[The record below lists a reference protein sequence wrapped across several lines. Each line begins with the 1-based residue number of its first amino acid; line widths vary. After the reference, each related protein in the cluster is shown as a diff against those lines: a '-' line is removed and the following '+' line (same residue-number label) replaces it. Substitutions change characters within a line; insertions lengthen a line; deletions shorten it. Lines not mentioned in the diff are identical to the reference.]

1 LETMTDAPASGAS
14 AAASESARAWWRL
27 PFGMFQTNLREIDA
41 TLDVEAVLDYIQG
54 HGADAWLVNAGG
66 ILSFF
71 PTDLPFQTRNPFLAQ
86 RPGGDMLGDAVKGAH
101 ARGLRLVARMD
112 FSKVA
117 AKIANEHPEWLYVS
131 PSGQSQVYSGL
142 YSVCPNG
149 QYYQEK
155 AFLALDEVIDR
166 YPVDGFFFN
175 WFSFNEVDYS
185 KVYNGVCH
193 CLSCQ
198 RAFKAYSGLDT
209 LPDNASSPSYGVWRT
224 FSASVIA
231 NLTTRFKDHIAKRR
245 PDAFLLGRT
254 ANLIFHEANNAL
266 GRELWHHA
274 TGESVSAPKSHR
286 PDVPVMVNSVAFM
299 DMPYRLAGEEPEHF
313 AQYLV
318 QTISRGGS
326 ISTYIMG
333 TPGLIPY
340 PCLPVAG
347 EITRFHKQW
356 RDVYTDLHPTAR
368 TGLVLPKQAARS
380 AADHERATA
389 EYRGFY
395 EALQQTHVPFDVVP
409 QDGLLEMAANGGLAR
424 YSVLILPDLGELT
437 ADTARTLDAFV
448 ADGGRLLSTG
458 SSGLAQDGSIQL
470 ASLAAESQLAVTTG
484 QALWSTSVAPDQSGV
499 TTPHQY
505 QGPVL
510 PVYGA
515 YHYCAWKDGA
525 NRRQVMLA
533 RAQFGPPEK
542 AYGYEPV
549 EHPGYAVQT
558 HGKGRTA
565 MVPWTIGRSY
575 RDLGLTV
582 TRDAMGAIVAELLA
596 GDEIVAADLPESV
609 EITVNKAPGETGDR
623 LVVHVINMSG
633 ARRCNFGPPVPVRDG
648 VLRVRGSAA
657 GATAKSLVGDAPCQT
672 TQQDDGWLSI
682 ALPTINL
689 FDVIVVETA
698 TSSGTGPGR
707 S

>member
-1 LETMTDAPASGAS
+1 LDTLTDARASSADAGSAVAAAPEADPAS
-14 AAASESARAWWRL
+14 AWWRQ

-41 TLDVEAVLDYIQG
+41 TLDAEAVLDYIQQ

-66 ILSFF
+66 ILSFY
-71 PTDLPFQTRNPFLAQ
+71 PTDLPFQTRNPYLEQ

-117 AKIANEHPEWLYVS
+117 AKIAAEHPEWLYVS

-142 YSVCPNG
+142 FSVCPNG

-198 RAFKAYSGLDT
+198 RAFKAYSGHDT
-209 LPDNASSPSYGVWRT
+209 LPDSPQSPTYGIWRT

-231 NLTTRFKDHIAKRR
+231 ALTARFKDHIAKRR

-274 TGESVSAPKSHR
+274 TGESVSAPKSQR
-286 PDVPVMVNSVAFM
+286 PDVPVLVNSVAFM
-299 DMPYRLAGEEPEHF
+299 DMPYRLAGEEPNQF

-318 QTISRGGS
+318 QTISRGGNP
-326 ISTYIMG
+326 STYIMG

-347 EITRFHKQW
+347 EITRFHKKW
-356 RDVYTDLHPTAR
+356 RDVYTDMRPTAR

-409 QDGLLEMAANGGLAR
+409 QDGIVEMAASGGLAR
-424 YSVLILPDLGELT
+424 YSVLILPDLGELAAET
-437 ADTARTLDAFV
+437 AQTLDAFV
-448 ADGGRLLSTG
+448 AEGGRLLSTG
-458 SSGLAQDGSIQL
+458 SSGLANDGSIQL
-470 ASLAAESQLAVTTG
+470 ASLAAESQLAVTQG
-484 QALWSTSVAPDQSGV
+484 QALWSTCVGPDQSER
-499 TTPHQY
+499 TSPHQY
-505 QGPVL
+505 LGPVL
-510 PVYGA
+510 PVFGA
-515 YHYCAWKDGA
+515 YHFCAWKDDA
-525 NRRQVMLA
+525 ERRQVMLA
-533 RAQFGPPEK
+533 RAAFGPPEK

-549 EHPGYAVQT
+549 EHPGYAIQA

-582 TRDAMGAIVAELLA
+582 ARDAAQALVQELLA
-596 GDEIVAADLPESV
+596 GDEVVSVDLPESV
-609 EITVNKAPGETGDR
+609 EITVHKTGER
-623 LVVHVINMSG
+623 LVIHVVNMSG
-633 ARRCNFGPPVPVRDG
+633 ARRSNFGPPLPVRG
-648 VLRVRGSAA
+648 GSLRVRGA
-657 GATAKSLVGDAPCQT
+657 GTTARALVNDAPCQT
-672 TQQDDGWLSI
+672 TRDGDWTSI
-682 ALPTINL
+682 ALPEIDL
-689 FDVIVVETA
+689 FDVIVIDY
-698 TSSGTGPGR
+698 SGKNNADKVKQ
-707 S
+707 